1 MLKEHSAG
9 IVLYRSDD
17 NSSNL
22 ILLLHYGNGHWDF
35 PKGNIEVNETQIQA
49 AVRELEEETG
59 INRFRLVPG
68 FKETLVYNYKKK
80 SAQVAKTVTFY
91 LGITTISKV
100 VLSSEHIGYVW
111 LTYQESVKILTY
123 HNAKNLLTQANM
135 IFEDHA
141 ITKLNY

>member
-1 MLKEHSAG
+1 M
-9 IVLYRSDD
+9 
-17 NSSNL
+17 

-123 HNAKNLLTQANM
+123 DNAKKLLTQANM
-135 IFEDHA
+135 IFEDPA
-141 ITKLNY
+141 ITK

>member
-1 MLKEHSAG
+1 M
-9 IVLYRSDD
+9 
-17 NSSNL
+17 

-68 FKETLVYNYKKK
+68 FKETLAYNYKKK

-135 IFEDHA
+135 IFEDRA

>member
-1 MLKEHSAG
+1 M
-9 IVLYRSDD
+9 
-17 NSSNL
+17 

-123 HNAKNLLTQANM
+123 DNAKKLLTQANM
-135 IFEDHA
+135 IFEDPA

>member
-91 LGITTISKV
+91 LGITTISNV

-123 HNAKNLLTQANM
+123 DNAKKLLTQANM

>member
-1 MLKEHSAG
+1 M
-9 IVLYRSDD
+9 
-17 NSSNL
+17 

-80 SAQVAKTVTFY
+80 SEQVAKTVTFY

-100 VLSSEHIGYVW
+100 VISSEHIGYVW

-123 HNAKNLLTQANM
+123 DNAKKLLTQANM

>member
-1 MLKEHSAG
+1 LLKEHSAG

-123 HNAKNLLTQANM
+123 DNAKNLLTQANM

-141 ITKLNY
+141 IKKLNY

>member
-9 IVLYRSDD
+9 IVLYRSED
-17 NSSNL
+17 NSSNM

-123 HNAKNLLTQANM
+123 DNAKKLLTQANM
-135 IFEDHA
+135 IFEDPA

>member
-1 MLKEHSAG
+1 M
-9 IVLYRSDD
+9 
-17 NSSNL
+17 

-80 SAQVAKTVTFY
+80 SEQVAKTVTFY

-100 VLSSEHIGYVW
+100 VISSEHIGYVW

-123 HNAKNLLTQANM
+123 DNAKKLLTQANM
-135 IFEDHA
+135 IFEDQT

>member
-1 MLKEHSAG
+1 MLEEHSAG

-17 NSSNL
+17 NSSNM

-100 VLSSEHIGYVW
+100 VISSEHIGYVW

-123 HNAKNLLTQANM
+123 DNAKKLLTQANM
-135 IFEDHA
+135 IFEDPA

>member
-1 MLKEHSAG
+1 MLEEHSAG

-17 NSSNL
+17 NSSNM

-35 PKGNIEVNETQIQA
+35 PKGNIEVNETHIEA

-123 HNAKNLLTQANM
+123 DNAKKLLTQANM
-135 IFEDHA
+135 IFEDPA

>member
-1 MLKEHSAG
+1 M
-9 IVLYRSDD
+9 
-17 NSSNL
+17 

-123 HNAKNLLTQANM
+123 DNAKKLLTQANM
-135 IFEDHA
+135 IFDHA

>member
-35 PKGNIEVNETQIQA
+35 PKGNIEVNETQVQA

-123 HNAKNLLTQANM
+123 DNAKKLLTQANM

>member
-1 MLKEHSAG
+1 MLEEHSAG

-17 NSSNL
+17 NSSNM

-123 HNAKNLLTQANM
+123 DNAKKLLTQANM
-135 IFEDHA
+135 IFEDPA

>member
-9 IVLYRSDD
+9 IVLYRSED
-17 NSSNL
+17 NSSNM

-123 HNAKNLLTQANM
+123 DNAKKLLTQANM
-135 IFEDHA
+135 IFEDQA

>member
-1 MLKEHSAG
+1 MLEEHSAG

-17 NSSNL
+17 NSSNM

-123 HNAKNLLTQANM
+123 DNAKKLLTQANM

>member
-123 HNAKNLLTQANM
+123 DNAKNLLTQANM

>member
-1 MLKEHSAG
+1 LLKEHSAG

-68 FKETLVYNYKKK
+68 FKETLAYNYKKK

-135 IFEDHA
+135 IFEDRA

>member
-1 MLKEHSAG
+1 MLEEHSAG

-123 HNAKNLLTQANM
+123 DNAKNLLTQANM
-135 IFEDHA
+135 IFEDPA

>member
-1 MLKEHSAG
+1 M
-9 IVLYRSDD
+9 
-17 NSSNL
+17 

-35 PKGNIEVNETQIQA
+35 PKGNIEVNETQIEA

-123 HNAKNLLTQANM
+123 DNAKKLLTQANM
-135 IFEDHA
+135 IFEDPA

>member
-1 MLKEHSAG
+1 M
-9 IVLYRSDD
+9 
-17 NSSNL
+17 

-80 SAQVAKTVTFY
+80 SEQVAKTVTFY

-100 VLSSEHIGYVW
+100 VISSEHIGYVW

-123 HNAKNLLTQANM
+123 DNAKKLLTQANM
-135 IFEDHA
+135 IFEDQA

>member
-1 MLKEHSAG
+1 M
-9 IVLYRSDD
+9 
-17 NSSNL
+17 

-49 AVRELEEETG
+49 AVRDLEEETG

-123 HNAKNLLTQANM
+123 DNAKKLLTQANM
-135 IFEDHA
+135 IFEDPA

>member
-68 FKETLVYNYKKK
+68 FKETLAYNYKKK

-135 IFEDHA
+135 IFEDRA

>member
-9 IVLYRSDD
+9 IVLYRSED
-17 NSSNL
+17 NSSNM

-80 SAQVAKTVTFY
+80 SEQVAKTVTFY

-100 VLSSEHIGYVW
+100 VISSEHIGYVW

-123 HNAKNLLTQANM
+123 DNAKKLLTQANM
-135 IFEDHA
+135 IFEDQA

>member
-1 MLKEHSAG
+1 M
-9 IVLYRSDD
+9 
-17 NSSNL
+17 

-111 LTYQESVKILTY
+111 LTYQESVKILTFD
-123 HNAKNLLTQANM
+123 NAKKLLTQANM
-135 IFEDHA
+135 IFEDPA